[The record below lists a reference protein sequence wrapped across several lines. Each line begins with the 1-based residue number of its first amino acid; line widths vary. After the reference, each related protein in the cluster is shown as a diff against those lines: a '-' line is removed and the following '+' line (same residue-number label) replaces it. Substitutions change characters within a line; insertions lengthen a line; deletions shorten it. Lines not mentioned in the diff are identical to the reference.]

1 MRINNHKLGD
11 IVYHDQFFEYFNQ
24 LRGALNIQPDDN
36 AILRGLQ
43 LSQSGTNVNVSAGWA
58 TGKPVFISFIKNN
71 FGDTIRPC
79 EEAVAT
85 GIPLPDPFNGFVYL
99 QFVMS
104 SMVAGAAFY
113 DVTTQIV
120 IATAPTAAFPTGSI
134 IGEVCLGSVSR
145 NGALITISNVG
156 RDFDAA
162 PSGSPVLADSYDA
175 STDSPPLSGMSTP
188 SFYRVG
194 TAGTQVINGKAYD
207 LDVSDLVFR
216 DASGYSVVRGDNGGL
231 HIEKAINYTL
241 LTTDLP
247 ENQIVGLHNTSGVS
261 IDFTLP
267 ATYATDTQPDYVD
280 VTKTIITVGPDQTI
294 YVRNKQGNAIE
305 LLGSDLA
312 NAVSADYANSVETI
326 AGVITNKSVTPKG
339 LADTLDNAAT
349 KGTNTKYGTLKT
361 ASAASAQAG
370 TATDEAL
377 TSSNIPDITASNVE
391 AKAMAIDNKFLTP
404 KNLDAL
410 RAVLADIS
418 DTLPLDD
425 KFVTDKHLVDW
436 FGSAGRVSAFGGSY
450 GLIQKFPS
458 GHKLY
463 SVSINSPVLAANQL
477 NLLATTNFPA
487 GTFTTKPQVVTVGNY
502 GDTAVGAGFL
512 SWTATSVSM
521 QFTNYSAVAKGA
533 GVSVAVI
540 LFIGI

>member
-1 MRINNHKLGD
+1 MRINNHRLGD

-58 TGKPVFISFIKNN
+58 TAKPVFISFIKNN
-71 FGDTIRPC
+71 LGDTIRPC

-145 NGALITISNVG
+145 NGALITISNAG

-162 PSGSPVLADSYDA
+162 PSGSPVLANSYDA
-175 STDSPPLSGMSTP
+175 STDSPSLSGMSVP

-247 ENQIVGLHNTSGVS
+247 ENQIVGLHNTSGAS
-261 IDFTLP
+261 IYFTVP
-267 ATYATDTQPDYVD
+267 ATYLTDTQPDYVD
-280 VTKTIITVGPDQTI
+280 ATNTIIKVEAGSVV
-294 YVRNKQGNAIE
+294 YVRSIVGNKVE
-305 LLGSDLA
+305 LLGSDITGSGSGIAKTQKTVGA
-312 NAVSADYANSVETI
+312 NT
-326 AGVITNKSVTPKG
+326 T
-339 LADTLDNAAT
+339 
-349 KGTNTKYGTLKT
+349 
-361 ASAASAQAG
+361 
-370 TATDEAL
+370 L
-377 TSSNIPDITASNVE
+377 TSTEKFAKLTGANIAT
-391 AKAMAIDNKFLTP
+391 
-404 KNLDAL
+404 
-410 RAVLADIS
+410 
-418 DTLPLDD
+418 TLPLLSNVQAGDI
-425 KFVTDKHLVDW
+425 FVIKNGNF
-436 FGSAGRVSAFGGSY
+436 FGNTIVPQGANTIDGVAGAELLMPYEMMQLRASV
-450 GLIQKFPS
+450 GLTEWEKI
-458 GHKLY
+458 
-463 SVSINSPVLAANQL
+463 
-477 NLLATTNFPA
+477 
-487 GTFTTKPQVVTVGNY
+487 
-502 GDTAVGAGFL
+502 
-512 SWTATSVSM
+512 
-521 QFTNYSAVAKGA
+521 
-533 GVSVAVI
+533 
-540 LFIGI
+540 

>member
-71 FGDTIRPC
+71 LGDTIRPC

-85 GIPLPDPFNGFVYL
+85 GIALPNPFNGFVYL

-113 DVTTQIV
+113 DVNTQLV
-120 IATAPTAAFPTGSI
+120 IDTAPTAAFPTGSI

-162 PSGSPVLADSYDA
+162 PSGSPVLANSYDA
-175 STDSPPLSGMSTP
+175 STDSPSLSGMSVP

-247 ENQIVGLHNTSGVS
+247 ENQIVGLHNTSGAS
-261 IDFTLP
+261 IDFTVP
-267 ATYATDTQPDYVD
+267 ATYLTDTQPDYVD
-280 VTKTIITVGPDQTI
+280 ATNTIITVEAGQTI
-294 YVRNKQGNAIE
+294 YVRNTQGNVIE
-305 LLGSDLA
+305 LIGSDYDP
-312 NAVSADYANSVETI
+312 DYA
-326 AGVITNKSVTPKG
+326 TNADA
-339 LADTLDNAAT
+339 LAQTVAN
-349 KGTNTKYGTLKT
+349 K
-361 ASAASAQAG
+361 
-370 TATDEAL
+370 AL
-377 TSSNIPDITASNVE
+377 TPINLPAITASDLE
-391 AKAMAIDNKFLTP
+391 AIQGADPATSAAVLANLAKKFLTP
-404 KNLDAL
+404 ANLAAL
-410 RAVLADIS
+410 NADYATHFS
-418 DTLPLDD
+418 DTVPDD
-425 KFVTDKHLVDW
+425 KHFMTYKDLVDA
-436 FGSAGRVSAFGGSY
+436 FVSTGRVTTSSGALPNQLILVQPGGKKIFATFTSSPAIGAAGAYTLGYSFPVGMWTSTPLMMICGFAGSGMTSVLSAS
-450 GLIQKFPS
+450 LV
-458 GHKLY
+458 
-463 SVSINSPVLAANQL
+463 SVS
-477 NLLATTNFPA
+477 ATTYN
-487 GTFTTKPQVVTVGNY
+487 V
-502 GDTAVGAGFL
+502 
-512 SWTATSVSM
+512 SWTSLGV
-521 QFTNYSAVAKGA
+521 NGA
-533 GVSVAVI
+533 GVGQFWS
-540 LFIGI
+540 LWIGK